1 MFKKALYLLLA
12 IAMFFSLLAPNTL
25 AAEDDVFE
33 PDSSIE
39 GGLNENESVV
49 DYTEITP
56 VSIEEINTPITLP
69 VFETLPTLPGM
80 VDTMERRLNWYIT
93 SVSYQGLSYSPWY
106 YAGASTISGG
116 TLSASH
122 SKSVANTFSGTLEV
136 PIETMTATLGFDIT
150 DSWGVTVSYS
160 SKEYPSGRYRLEYRH
175 VYKTYKVKQE
185 QKYDRRGIA
194 RATRYLYAKKWVE
207 RQYRVVE
214 F

>member
-1 MFKKALYLLLA
+1 
-12 IAMFFSLLAPNTL
+12 
-25 AAEDDVFE
+25 
-33 PDSSIE
+33 
-39 GGLNENESVV
+39 
-49 DYTEITP
+49 
-56 VSIEEINTPITLP
+56 
-69 VFETLPTLPGM
+69 
-80 VDTMERRLNWYIT
+80 
-93 SVSYQGLSYSPWY
+93 
-106 YAGASTISGG
+106 
-116 TLSASH
+116 
-122 SKSVANTFSGTLEV
+122 
-136 PIETMTATLGFDIT
+136 MTATLGFDIT